1 MRQKRSAKV
10 FRKKN
15 LFNDLGYLRDD
26 IIVDV
31 SIIMPCFNSAKYLDE
46 AVYSVINQ
54 TFQDWELL
62 ICDDG
67 SSDGSIKLAK
77 AWAKRHKKIFF
88 FHNKFEKGAAGAR
101 NTCLSNARGRY
112 IAFLDSDDI
121 WLPQKIESQLRFMA
135 DTNASFVFGYCEN
148 MSQGGVSRSVTKAP
162 AAVSLKKLFISNF
175 IPCLT
180 VIYDSAVLGK
190 VEQPYIERRNDF
202 ALWLKI
208 LAANPGLK
216 LDATRKLLPA
226 IVLITMG
233 FLLKN
238 LEHPVFLPMLTRIWR
253 LSSLAAWFFTLFGV
267 MFKILK
273 TVNPWAHN
281 ILVSKVL

>member
-1 MRQKRSAKV
+1 VSV
-10 FRKKN
+10 FRKKKF
-15 LFNDLGYLRDD
+15 FNDLRYLRDD

-31 SIIMPCFNSAKYLDE
+31 SIIMPCFNSANYLDK

-77 AWAKRHKKIFF
+77 AWAKRHEKIFF
-88 FHNKFEKGAAGAR
+88 YHNKFEKGAAGAR
-101 NTCLSNARGRY
+101 NTCLSHARGRY

-121 WLPQKIESQLRFMA
+121 WLPQKIDSQLRFMA

-148 MSQGGVSRSVTKAP
+148 MSQRGVARSVTKAP

-208 LAANPGLK
+208 LAANPGLEARCYPRVIARYRVNSYGLSAK
-216 LDATRKLLPA
+216 KISSIWYFYRCLREYGGLGSPA
-226 IVLITMG
+226 
-233 FLLKN
+233 
-238 LEHPVFLPMLTRIWR
+238 
-253 LSSLAAWFFTLFGV
+253 ACFFTLSGV